1 MTSVAAEIQ
10 RRENIALEAIKST
23 FGTEDGE
30 FGATMFATHHIEE
43 LEPTYWLKHLGT
55 ATPEPKKVLDIL
67 QLKSHWG
74 DDENE
79 IEVFDFTLPDDVTD
93 YVMSVRFDETGSVEE
108 VSMKS

>member
-30 FGATMFATHHIEE
+30 FGATMFATHHIQE
-43 LEPTYWLKHLGT
+43 LESTYWLKHLGT
-55 ATPEPKKVLDIL
+55 STPEPKKVLDIL

-79 IEVFDFTLPDDVTD
+79 IEVLDFTLPDDVTD

-108 VSMKS
+108 VSMES